1 MMYWVPILCLSILL
15 VFSYLW
21 LWPRHKLDLQTKQ
34 TNDELKKEISLLE
47 LKRDT
52 VTSQIWQ
59 YQEIQREQWA
69 QKKEVYDNMTSS
81 YRQEYLKLL
90 EDSESEYDYSLQEK
104 KEQLIDVTARLESL
118 KASMAVALEEN
129 KRIRQS
135 KEQADFYRI
144 QISDIDVQEIKKIRE
159 IEPYLRD
166 TSPLN
171 KVIWKSYYE
180 NPFNSMVGRVIGG
193 ETKTGIYK
201 LTNTTNGLIYIGKS
215 ENIGNRWREHVKKG
229 IGAEAPNR
237 NKLYPAML
245 ATGVEN
251 FTFEILEECPS
262 EELDSKEAFWIDY
275 FNSKVDGYNATVG
288 NALKK

>member
-52 VTSQIWQ
+52 ITSQIWQ
-59 YQEIQREQWA
+59 YQEVQRVQWA
-69 QKKEVYDNMTSS
+69 HKKEVYDNMMSS

-193 ETKTGIYK
+193 EIKTGIYK

>member
-104 KEQLIDVTARLESL
+104 KEQLINVTARLESL

>member
-1 MMYWVPILCLSILL
+1 
-15 VFSYLW
+15 
-21 LWPRHKLDLQTKQ
+21 
-34 TNDELKKEISLLE
+34 
-47 LKRDT
+47 
-52 VTSQIWQ
+52 
-59 YQEIQREQWA
+59 
-69 QKKEVYDNMTSS
+69 
-81 YRQEYLKLL
+81 
-90 EDSESEYDYSLQEK
+90 
-104 KEQLIDVTARLESL
+104 
-118 KASMAVALEEN
+118 
-129 KRIRQS
+129 
-135 KEQADFYRI
+135 
-144 QISDIDVQEIKKIRE
+144 
-159 IEPYLRD
+159 
-166 TSPLN
+166 
-171 KVIWKSYYE
+171 
-180 NPFNSMVGRVIGG
+180 MVGRVIGG

-245 ATGVEN
+245 AIGVEN

>member
-15 VFSYLW
+15 VSLCLW

-34 TNDELKKEISLLE
+34 INDELKKEISLLE

-52 VTSQIWQ
+52 ITSQIWQ
-59 YQEIQREQWA
+59 YQEVQREQWA
-69 QKKEVYDNMTSS
+69 HKKEVYDNMTSS

-104 KEQLIDVTARLESL
+104 KEQLINVTARLESL

>member
-15 VFSYLW
+15 VFLCLW
-21 LWPRHKLDLQTKQ
+21 LWPRHKLDLL
-34 TNDELKKEISLLE
+34 TNQINAELKKEISFLE

-52 VTSQIWQ
+52 ITSQIWQ
-59 YQEIQREQWA
+59 YQEVQREQWA
-69 QKKEVYDNMTSS
+69 HKKEVYDNMTLS
-81 YRQEYLKLL
+81 YRKEYIKLL
-90 EDSESEYDYSLQEK
+90 EDSSAEYDYSLQEK

-144 QISDIDVQEIKKIRE
+144 QISDIDIQEIKKIRE

>member
-15 VFSYLW
+15 VFLCLW
-21 LWPRHKLDLQTKQ
+21 LWPRNKLDLQTKQ
-34 TNDELKKEISLLE
+34 INDELKKEISFLE

-52 VTSQIWQ
+52 ITSQIWQ
-59 YQEIQREQWA
+59 YQEVQREQWA
-69 QKKEVYDNMTSS
+69 HKKEVYDNMTLS
-81 YRQEYLKLL
+81 YRKEYIKLL
-90 EDSESEYDYSLQEK
+90 EDSSAEYDYSLQEK

-144 QISDIDVQEIKKIRE
+144 QISDIDIQEIKKIRE

>member
-251 FTFEILEECPS
+251 FTFEILEECSS

-288 NALKK
+288 NTLKK

>member
-52 VTSQIWQ
+52 ITSQIWQ
-59 YQEIQREQWA
+59 YQEVQREQWA
-69 QKKEVYDNMTSS
+69 HKKEVYDNMTSS

-104 KEQLIDVTARLESL
+104 KEQLIDVTTRLESL

-251 FTFEILEECPS
+251 FTFEILEECSS

-288 NALKK
+288 NTLKK

>member
-118 KASMAVALEEN
+118 KASMAIALEEN